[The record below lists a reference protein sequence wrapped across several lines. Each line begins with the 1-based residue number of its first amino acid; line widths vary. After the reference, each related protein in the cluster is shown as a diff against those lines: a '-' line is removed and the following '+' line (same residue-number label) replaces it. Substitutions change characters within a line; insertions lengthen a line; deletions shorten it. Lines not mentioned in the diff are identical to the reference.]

1 MGAANA
7 SGPSLSRREALR
19 VLGAATIAC
28 ALGLTAC
35 GSSDGD
41 EQAVRDSIDSELS
54 QLTNLSASELLG
66 DSLSSIEKLGISG
79 DDFLDAFFD
88 GVAWSTDEVSF
99 SGSSAAATVSLT
111 ARKLSSVLDSLKEA
125 YTSQA
130 LADGGHP
137 SESDLYKTAGKA
149 LLDCVHAASLEKRS
163 VEVSMTKQN
172 GSWLIDDD
180 GRQALIAALSGS

>member
-35 GSSDGD
+35 GSSEGD

-180 GRQALIAALSGS
+180 GRRALIAALSGS

>member
-19 VLGAATIAC
+19 VLGAASIAC

-79 DDFLDAFFD
+79 DDFLDALFD

>member
-19 VLGAATIAC
+19 VLGAASIAC

-35 GSSDGD
+35 GSSEGD

-99 SGSSAAATVSLT
+99 SGSSAAVTVSLT

-163 VEVSMTKQN
+163 VDVSMTKKN

>member
-19 VLGAATIAC
+19 VLGAASIAC

-35 GSSDGD
+35 GSSEGD

-180 GRQALIAALSGS
+180 GRRALIAALSGS

>member
-19 VLGAATIAC
+19 VLGAASIAC

-35 GSSDGD
+35 GSSEGD

>member
-180 GRQALIAALSGS
+180 GRRALIAALSGS

>member
-19 VLGAATIAC
+19 VLGAASIAC

-35 GSSDGD
+35 GSSEGD
-41 EQAVRDSIDSELS
+41 EQAVSDSIDSELS

-88 GVAWSTDEVSF
+88 GVAWSTDEMSF

-163 VEVSMTKQN
+163 VEVSMTKKN
-172 GSWLIDDD
+172 GSWLIDDE
-180 GRQALIAALSGS
+180 GRRALIAALSGS

>member
-19 VLGAATIAC
+19 VLGAASIAC

-79 DDFLDAFFD
+79 DDFLDALFD

-180 GRQALIAALSGS
+180 GRRALIAALSGS

>member
-19 VLGAATIAC
+19 VLGAASIAC

-180 GRQALIAALSGS
+180 GRRALIAALSGS

>member
-19 VLGAATIAC
+19 VLGAASIAC

-35 GSSDGD
+35 GSSEGD

-99 SGSSAAATVSLT
+99 SGSSAAVTVSLT

-130 LADGGHP
+130 LSDGGHP

-163 VEVSMTKQN
+163 VDVSMTKKN